1 MSRARVRCP
10 FTLLFV
16 LFSVGFFAAS
26 AVGVGATT
34 NPLDL
39 TSIGIPP
46 PVLTGTACSDTTP
59 GILVVSGEQF
69 TPGGEVDVVLAGPGS
84 TQPDL
89 VRTVH
94 ATMPF
99 FGPGGTADPALGFI
113 PGGVIRAELGAYCGM
128 TGMVWARDRSTATW
142 SNGLAIGA

>member
-10 FTLLFV
+10 FALLFV
-16 LFSVGFFAAS
+16 LFSFGFFAAS
-26 AVGVGATT
+26 AAGVGATT

-46 PVLTGTACSDTTP
+46 PVLTGTACTDTTP

-99 FGPGGTADPALGFI
+99 FGPGGTADPVHVA
-113 PGGVIRAELGAYCGM
+113 PGGVIRAELGPYCGM

>member
-1 MSRARVRCP
+1 MSRTRVRCRL
-10 FTLLFV
+10 TLLFV
-16 LFSVGFFAAS
+16 LFSFGFFAAS
-26 AVGVGATT
+26 AAGVGATT

-46 PVLTGTACSDTTP
+46 PVLTGTACTDTTP
-59 GILVVSGEQF
+59 GILVVSGQQF

-89 VRTVH
+89 VRTVF

-99 FGPGGTADPALGFI
+99 FGPGGTADPLPI
-113 PGGVIRAELGAYCGM
+113 VPGGEIHAELGPYCGM
-128 TGMVWARDRSTATW
+128 TGVVWARDRSTATW

>member
-1 MSRARVRCP
+1 MSRARVHCRL
-10 FTLLFV
+10 TLLFV
-16 LFSVGFFAAS
+16 LFSFGFFAAS
-26 AVGVGATT
+26 AAGVRATT

-39 TSIGIPP
+39 TRIGIPP
-46 PVLTGTACSDTTP
+46 PVLTGTTCTDRTP

-69 TPGGEVDVVLAGPGS
+69 TPGGEVDVVLAGLGS

-99 FGPGGTADPALGFI
+99 FGPGGTADPALGFS
-113 PGGVIRAELGAYCGM
+113 PGGVIRAELGPYCGM
-128 TGMVWARDRSTATW
+128 TGMVWARDQPTATW

>member
-1 MSRARVRCP
+1 MSRARVRCRL
-10 FTLLFV
+10 TLLFV

-26 AVGVGATT
+26 AAGVGATT

-39 TSIGIPP
+39 TNIGIPP
-46 PVLTGTACSDTTP
+46 PVLTGTACTDTTP

-89 VRTVH
+89 VRTVP

-99 FGPGGTADPALGFI
+99 FGPGGTTDPVHVI
-113 PGGVIRAELGAYCGM
+113 PGGVIRAELGPYCGM